1 MKGGN
6 LPRSKLSD
14 TILKFNPGDNYNSMD
29 NTEYKK
35 IPLTLYNKQN
45 KVEYI

>member
-14 TILKFNPGDNYNSMD
+14 TILKFNPGDN
-29 NTEYKK
+29 TEYKK

-45 KVEYI
+45 KVEYIF